1 MKELDI
7 NNENIKNAVINII
20 SDILNL
26 NEENTRIHIP
36 INDEGELIFDDV
48 TVEPSYC
55 GYIYDDCINVN
66 INDISEYD
74 YEIDDNNIN
83 EIIPYVLDAINDAID
98 EYNKQF
104 EVS

>member
-1 MKELDI
+1 MKQLDI

-26 NEENTRIHIP
+26 NEENTRIHIS

-55 GYIYDDCINVN
+55 GYSYDDCINVN
-66 INDISEYD
+66 INDIRD
-74 YEIDDNNIN
+74 AEIDGIDDVTIQYVIDEIN
-83 EIIPYVLDAINDAID
+83 EAID
-98 EYNKQF
+98 DYNKQF

>member
-1 MKELDI
+1 MKQLDI

-20 SDILNL
+20 SDILKFNV
-26 NEENTRIHIP
+26 ENTRIHLP

-66 INDISEYD
+66 INDIRD
-74 YEIDDNNIN
+74 VEIDDIDDVTLQYVIDEIN
-83 EIIPYVLDAINDAID
+83 EAID
-98 EYNKQF
+98 EYNEQF

>member
-1 MKELDI
+1 MKKLDI
-7 NNENIKNAVINII
+7 NNENVKNAVINII

-55 GYIYDDCINVN
+55 GYIYDDCVNVN
-66 INDISEYD
+66 INDIRD
-74 YEIDDNNIN
+74 AEIDGIDDVTLQYVIDEIN
-83 EIIPYVLDAINDAID
+83 EAID
-98 EYNKQF
+98 EYNDSI
-104 EVS
+104 EE

>member
-1 MKELDI
+1 MKQLDI

-26 NEENTRIHIP
+26 NSENTSIHIP

-66 INDISEYD
+66 INDIRD
-74 YEIDDNNIN
+74 AEIDDIDDVTLQYVIDEIN
-83 EIIPYVLDAINDAID
+83 EAID
-98 EYNKQF
+98 EYNEQF

>member
-1 MKELDI
+1 MKQLEI
-7 NNENIKNAVINII
+7 NNENVKNAVINII
-20 SDILNL
+20 SDILKL
-26 NEENTRIHIP
+26 NSENTSIHIP

-66 INDISEYD
+66 INDIRD
-74 YEIDDNNIN
+74 AEIDDIDDVTLQYVIDEIN
-83 EIIPYVLDAINDAID
+83 EAID
-98 EYNKQF
+98 EYNEQF

>member
-1 MKELDI
+1 MKKLDI
-7 NNENIKNAVINII
+7 TNENVKNAVIIII

-26 NEENTRIHIP
+26 NEENTRIHLP

-66 INDISEYD
+66 INDIRD
-74 YEIDDNNIN
+74 AEIDGIDDVTIQYVIDEIN
-83 EIIPYVLDAINDAID
+83 EAID
-98 EYNKQF
+98 DYIRNKEF